1 MRTMFFLLLLQVL
14 RVSCTIAG
22 FRARLPARLG
32 FRSGTPVLVAAS
44 TDGAAA
50 EAALL
55 RQAALTDRG
64 LRASAL
70 DKSQLQ
76 MLIRRLES
84 LAPDASALDLN
95 GEWRLALALGET
107 PYRSSPFFWAFRQAA
122 AGATTPVAVPGAEV
136 AAGDSLASAIY
147 GVTDTLPFYDIGNV
161 VQRISGLCSDVD
173 GCKIEEE
180 DDEGFT
186 SDGVQAASEPNDGDN
201 SPLPSPST
209 DVGSLESVVQL
220 TIGRLFGISTMES
233 QMTTAAEVRTLA
245 RTPSDRSGVVEV
257 ELQIQTTAA
266 KQSTI
271 ASVLPAL
278 EDALKF
284 PSGAALELIKK
295 RSSFVRL
302 RTTYVSDTLR
312 ISRPVLE
319 GVANADAV
327 FVYSRM

>member
-1 MRTMFFLLLLQVL
+1 M
-14 RVSCTIAG
+14 
-22 FRARLPARLG
+22 
-32 FRSGTPVLVAAS
+32 PVLVAAS

-76 MLIRRLES
+76 MLICRLES

-173 GCKIEEE
+173 
-180 DDEGFT
+180 EGFT
-186 SDGVQAASEPNDGDN
+186 SDGVQAASEPNDGNN

-233 QMTTAAEVRTLA
+233 QMTTAAEVRALA

-302 RTTYVSDTLR
+302 RTTYVTDSLR

-319 GVANADAV
+319 GVANSDAV

>member
-1 MRTMFFLLLLQVL
+1 MDTDRISSFVAAADAGSDLGLSEVDGGAGSTQFTLNSSSPANSREPELCTTRMAVLLPLLV
-14 RVSCTIAG
+14 VAAVEHSVFAG

-180 DDEGFT
+180 DDEGNDRMLNKGAAMSVLMQLLLRKKQHLQNKEMAAAAGGT
-186 SDGVQAASEPNDGDN
+186 AASG
-201 SPLPSPST
+201 
-209 DVGSLESVVQL
+209 
-220 TIGRLFGISTMES
+220 
-233 QMTTAAEVRTLA
+233 AE
-245 RTPSDRSGVVEV
+245 
-257 ELQIQTTAA
+257 
-266 KQSTI
+266 
-271 ASVLPAL
+271 
-278 EDALKF
+278 
-284 PSGAALELIKK
+284 
-295 RSSFVRL
+295 
-302 RTTYVSDTLR
+302 
-312 ISRPVLE
+312 
-319 GVANADAV
+319 
-327 FVYSRM
+327 

>member
-1 MRTMFFLLLLQVL
+1 M
-14 RVSCTIAG
+14 
-22 FRARLPARLG
+22 
-32 FRSGTPVLVAAS
+32 PVLVAAS

-173 GCKIEEE
+173 GCLEE

-186 SDGVQAASEPNDGDN
+186 SDGVQAASEPNDGNN

-302 RTTYVSDTLR
+302 RTTYVTDSLR

-319 GVANADAV
+319 GVANSDAV